1 MIRKLHGSE
10 RETDDP
16 LAGVAN
22 FLDLGI
28 VFAAGILLALVSY
41 INLPELLTNQE
52 ITVIKNPGTPEMEII
67 HKKGIKME
75 HYRVSREKMTGEGRR
90 LGMAYRL
97 KTGEVVYV
105 PEDESNNPESPSTPE
120 NGKK

>member
-1 MIRKLHGSE
+1 MIRQIHGNE
-10 RETDDP
+10 HETDDP

-28 VFAAGILLALVSY
+28 VFAAGIFLALITY
-41 INLPELLTNQE
+41 LGTPELLSKQE
-52 ITVIKNPGTPEMEII
+52 TTAVKKAGTSEMEIL
-67 HKKGIKME
+67 HKKSLKLE
-75 HYRVSREKMTGEGRR
+75 HYRISREKMTGEGRR

-105 PEDESNNPESPSTPE
+105 PEDEVSSD
-120 NGKK
+120 GK

>member
-1 MIRKLHGSE
+1 MIRKLHSSE
-10 RETDDP
+10 HETDDP

-41 INLPELLTNQE
+41 LNLPELLTNQE
-52 ITVIKNPGTPEMEII
+52 ITMMKNPGTPEMEIL
-67 HKKGIKME
+67 HKKGVTLE
-75 HYRVSREKMTGEGRR
+75 HYRVSREQMTGEGHR

-105 PEDESNNPESPSTPE
+105 PEEETETP
-120 NGKK
+120 NLPPASGTGK